1 MLRFRYDGPPVD
13 VDDRGLSRLKRRVRI
28 KDERAAV
35 AGFRFRSICGTRL
48 CLDILVGMKVAF
60 IGLGNMGQAIARN
73 LLKAGHEVTVYNRTR
88 ERAEALAGDGAIVAG
103 SAAEAARQELVF
115 SMLADDHAVEE
126 IFLGPGAAL
135 AAMPKSSLHVS
146 LSTISVDL

>member
-60 IGLGNMGQAIARN
+60 IGLGRMGSAIARN

-88 ERAEALAGDGAIVAG
+88 EKAEPLAAEGAKIADSPAAACAEAQA
-103 SAAEAARQELVF
+103 
-115 SMLADDHAVEE
+115 
-126 IFLGPGAAL
+126 
-135 AAMPKSSLHVS
+135 
-146 LSTISVDL
+146 